1 MIYDVRTYDLTP
13 WSVPEFEQRFGE
25 ALPEREKISRVGAF
39 WHTDVG
45 PLNRVVHVWP
55 YESLEDMR
63 ERRKAAHASGKWPA
77 DVVEFM
83 QDQHAEI
90 MIPAPFMPELRP
102 AKLGPIYEMH
112 IATVIDR
119 TIPAIMERWA
129 KAIDR
134 RMRLSPL
141 VACWY
146 SELGM
151 LNKIVDI
158 WAYRD
163 FAHRSQVLDEA
174 SRLEHWPPQMDD
186 LTRFEETHILL
197 PAAFSPL
204 G

>member
-13 WSVPEFEQRFGE
+13 WSVPEFERRFGE
-25 ALPEREKISRVGAF
+25 ALPEREKISRFGAF

-55 YESLEDMR
+55 YESFEHMR
-63 ERRKAAHASGKWPA
+63 ECRKAAHATGTWPA
-77 DVVEFM
+77 DLIEFM

-90 MIPAPFMPELRP
+90 MVAAPFMPELRP

-112 IATVIDR
+112 ISVVIDR
-119 TIPAIMERWA
+119 SVPRILERWG
-129 KAIDR
+129 KLIDER
-134 RMRLSPL
+134 VKLSPL

-146 SELGM
+146 SELGL
-151 LNKIVDI
+151 LNKFVHI

-163 FAHRSQVLDEA
+163 FAHRAAVAEQAAGL
-174 SRLEHWPPQMDD
+174 RGWPPPMDD
-186 LTRFEETHILL
+186 VIRYEETQILL

-204 G
+204 A